1 MTDTVAMQTQT
12 GTTETGAAGPGLT
25 GTDAAG
31 DGTAESGLPMEA
43 EAIGGRHSPL
53 RRCIVTRTVQARDVQ
68 VRFVIAPDGRVVPD
82 VGESLPGRGLWV
94 TADRAVL
101 GRAVAR
107 NAFAKAARRPVR
119 VPGDLVEQVTAQ
131 LERRCLD
138 QIGLARRAGQAV
150 AGFEKVRDAL
160 RSGRVGG
167 AGKVAVLLAAC
178 DGAAD
183 GRAKLRAL
191 AGDRAVIALF
201 DAASLGAAFG
211 RDLTVHAALAAG
223 GLADRLIV
231 DARRLEGLRPGGL
244 RPGGLR
250 PGGADVDGAQEFRDR
265 PSADRTPD

>member
-1 MTDTVAMQTQT
+1 MTDTVTMQTQT
-12 GTTETGAAGPGLT
+12 GMTETGAAEPGLM
-25 GTDAAG
+25 GADVAG
-31 DGTAESGLPMEA
+31 DEAAESELPTEA

-53 RRCIVTRTVQARDVQ
+53 RRCIVTRTVQAKDGQ

-82 VGESLPGRGLWV
+82 VTESLPGRGLWV

-101 GRAVAR
+101 ERAVVK
-107 NAFAKAARRPVR
+107 NAFAKAARQSVR
-119 VPGDLVEQVTAQ
+119 VPVDLVEQVTTQ

-150 AGFEKVRDAL
+150 AGFEKVREAL
-160 RSGRVGG
+160 RSGRVGRV
-167 AGKVAVLLAAC
+167 GKVAVLLAAS
-178 DGAAD
+178 DGADD

-223 GLADRLIV
+223 GLADRLIA
-231 DARRLEGLRPGGL
+231 DARRLEGLWPGGL
-244 RPGGLR
+244 RPGGCGSGGLR
-250 PGGADVDGAQEFRDR
+250 PGGADGNGAQ
-265 PSADRTPD
+265 